1 MSKVASFDATK
12 IRNHYLT
19 ENESAGMET
28 ATEIP
33 EVGLSPA
40 LTLSS
45 PLPTAVRGR
54 LVDFYELTKPR
65 MNFLVVVTTM
75 VGYYMAAHGPADWL
89 RVVYTLVGT
98 ALTAAGSSVFN
109 QYAERTLDAQMRR
122 TANRPLPGGR
132 IKAADALLFGVA
144 LSLIG
149 VSLLALFVNVLTAV
163 LGALTLL
170 LYVFVYT
177 PAKRSTSL
185 CTIIG
190 AVPGAIPPVMGFTA
204 VQGTITP
211 QALALFAILF
221 FWQMP
226 HFLAIAILYR
236 DDYARGGFRMLPVVD
251 HHMEMTGRQI
261 ILYSLSL
268 VTISLTPALL
278 NMAGAVYFGA
288 ALLLGIAFTGFG
300 FVCAR
305 SKTRA
310 DARQLFLASI
320 VYLPVLLAAMMIDK
334 L

>member
-1 MSKVASFDATK
+1 
-12 IRNHYLT
+12 
-19 ENESAGMET
+19 MET
-28 ATEIP
+28 LTEIP
-33 EVGLSPA
+33 EVGMSPT
-40 LTLSS
+40 LT
-45 PLPTAVRGR
+45 LPTAVRGR

-75 VGYYMAAHGPADWL
+75 VGYFMAAHGPADWL

-98 ALTAAGSSVFN
+98 AFTAAGSSVFN
-109 QYAERTLDAQMRR
+109 QYSERSLDAQMRR
-122 TANRPLPGGR
+122 TVNRPLPGGR
-132 IKAADALLFGVA
+132 IKPADALFFGLVLSLLGVA
-144 LSLIG
+144 I
-149 VSLLALFVNVLTAV
+149 LALFVNVLTAV

-177 PAKRSTSL
+177 PAKRTTSL

-211 QALALFAILF
+211 QALSLFAILF

-251 HHMEMTGRQI
+251 KDMAMTGRQI

-268 VTISLTPALL
+268 VTISLMPALL
-278 NMAGAVYFGA
+278 NMAGIVYFVA

-300 FVCAR
+300 VVCAR

-334 L
+334 I

>member
-1 MSKVASFDATK
+1 
-12 IRNHYLT
+12 
-19 ENESAGMET
+19 MET

-40 LTLSS
+40 LTLSPS
-45 PLPTAVRGR
+45 LPTAVRAR
-54 LVDFYELTKPR
+54 LIDFYELTKPR

-89 RVVYTLVGT
+89 RVIYTLVGT

-109 QYAERTLDAQMRR
+109 QYIERTLDAQMRR

-132 IKAADALLFGVA
+132 IKPADALLFAFA
-144 LSLIG
+144 LSLLG
-149 VSLLALFVNVLTAV
+149 VAVLWLFVNTLTAL
-163 LGALTLL
+163 LGGLTLL

-221 FWQMP
+221 LWQMP

-251 HHMEMTGRQI
+251 KDMAMTGRQI

-268 VTISLTPALL
+268 VTISLLPALL
-278 NMAGAVYFGA
+278 NMAGAAYFAA
-288 ALLLGIAFTGFG
+288 ALLLGIAFSGFG

-305 SKTRA
+305 SKTRS

-320 VYLPVLLAAMMIDK
+320 VYLPALLAAMMIDK

>member
-1 MSKVASFDATK
+1 
-12 IRNHYLT
+12 
-19 ENESAGMET
+19 MET
-28 ATEIP
+28 ATDIP
-33 EVGLSPA
+33 ELGIAPA
-40 LTLSS
+40 LALAS
-45 PLPTAVRGR
+45 PIPSAVRGR

-89 RVVYTLVGT
+89 RVIYVLLGT

-109 QYAERTLDAQMRR
+109 QYVERSLDLRMRR
-122 TANRPLPGGR
+122 TANRPLPAGR
-132 IKAADALLFGVA
+132 IKPADALLFGLA
-144 LSLIG
+144 LSLTGIA
-149 VSLLALFVNVLTAV
+149 VLVLFVNVLTAV

-177 PAKRSTSL
+177 PAKRWSSL

-190 AVPGAIPPVMGFTA
+190 AIPGAIPPVMGFTA
-204 VQGTITP
+204 VQNAITP

-236 DDYARGGFRMLPVVD
+236 DDYARGGFKMLPVVD
-251 HHMEMTGRQI
+251 KDMAMTGRQI

-268 VTISLTPALL
+268 VTISLMPALL
-278 NMAGAVYFGA
+278 NMAGVVYFAA
-288 ALLLGIAFTGFG
+288 ALMLGIAFTGFG
-300 FVCAR
+300 LVCAR

-320 VYLPVLLAAMMIDK
+320 VYLPAVLAALMLDK
-334 L
+334 F

>member
-1 MSKVASFDATK
+1 MQTATQIDELSDAGG
-12 IRNHYLT
+12 LAL
-19 ENESAGMET
+19 ESA
-28 ATEIP
+28 
-33 EVGLSPA
+33 PA
-40 LTLSS
+40 LAESVPS
-45 PLPTAVRGR
+45 RW
-54 LVDFYELTKPR
+54 VDFYELTKPR

-89 RVVYTLVGT
+89 LVVYTLVGT

-109 QYAERTLDAQMRR
+109 QYIERSLDLRMDR

-132 IKAADALLFGVA
+132 VKPIEALLYGIVLSIAGVA
-144 LSLIG
+144 I
-149 VSLLALFVNVLTAV
+149 LAAFVNTLTAA

-177 PAKRSTSL
+177 PAKRRTSL

-204 VQGTITP
+204 VQGVLTP
-211 QALALFAILF
+211 QAMTLFAILF

-236 DDYARGGFRMLPVVD
+236 DDYARGGFKMLPVVD
-251 HHMEMTGRQI
+251 KTMDMTGRQI

-268 VTISLTPALL
+268 VTVSLMPAIFG
-278 NMAGAVYFGA
+278 MAGVVYFVA
-288 ALLLGIAFTGFG
+288 ALLLGLAFTGFG

-320 VYLPVLLAAMMIDK
+320 VYLPALLAAIMIDK
-334 L
+334 F